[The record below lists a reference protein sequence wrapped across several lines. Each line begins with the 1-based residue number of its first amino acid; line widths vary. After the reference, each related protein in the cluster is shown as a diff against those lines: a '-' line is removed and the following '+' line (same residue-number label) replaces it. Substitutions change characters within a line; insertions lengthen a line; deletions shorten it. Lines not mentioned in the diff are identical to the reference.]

1 MTPKYLTEVLQF
13 TYDLSD
19 DLQLALEAFLR
30 KTYSETNLEKFVAN
44 PGTMF
49 KLLSNVVYDDLGGFS
64 YLDDWYVVTEGDGYF
79 EPTTY
84 VWKYYF
90 DGRESDTLHY
100 LKDCSEVD
108 RMQYVTKDY

>member
-44 PGTMF
+44 PGTMY

-64 YLDDWYVVTEGDGYF
+64 YLDDWQLVADGEDYF
-79 EPTTY
+79 EPKAY
-84 VWKYYF
+84 VWKYYY

-108 RMQYVTKDY
+108 YTQYLAKG